1 MTEIIEFQKH
11 EYRVQGGEVHRRPA
25 DREGLSAWN
34 AAWLVLNHKEFI
46 PEPVRNHQAQ
56 QRNNLR
62 FD

>member
-1 MTEIIEFQKH
+1 
-11 EYRVQGGEVHRRPA
+11 
-25 DREGLSAWN
+25 
-34 AAWLVLNHKEFI
+34 LVLNHKEFI

>member
-1 MTEIIEFQKH
+1 MTEIIEFQRN

-25 DREGLSAWN
+25 DRDGLSPWD
-34 AAWLVLNHKEFI
+34 AAWLVLNHEEFI
-46 PEPVRNHQAQ
+46 PEPVLNHQAQ